1 VDEDFRLSHFER
13 EIIRHLRALPF
24 AVQQHV
30 SRTVLRLVTEHG
42 KLPEDPHDK
51 PGLGEPALPTWNL
64 TADEVAKLREE
75 MGMGGCDDETG
86 RKQTPP

>member
-1 VDEDFRLSHFER
+1 MDEDFELSRFER

-24 AVQQHV
+24 EVQQHV
-30 SRTVLRLVTEHG
+30 SRTVLRLVKEHG
-42 KLPEDPHDK
+42 TLPEDPHDR

-75 MGMGGCDDETG
+75 MGMGEEDV
-86 RKQTPP
+86 Q